1 MKRNNKILF
10 ILIAVFLVITVAGG
24 IYSFYV
30 QKHKI
35 NETVATLDHLKA
47 NYSDLSKINVQLK
60 NAQMKAAAVDSFL
73 FSGRFA
79 IPRNVSQSK
88 FYNFI
93 DSWSGDHTVYTYT
106 NTEYL
111 NKGFE
116 SGFNYYFYK
125 VSGNGSFEN
134 VYGLIY
140 ALEHSKDL
148 MKIQTAELTTNT
160 IVDSKGV
167 PHYLV
172 KFDLKVKEYYSQS
185 DQYAAVFYSE
195 NNLRT
200 DGLFNAFYP
209 LVRNEIR
216 PNTENLPDVQGATLV
231 SLVPQ
236 GAFILDA
243 GGNTTLMEKGDP
255 VYLGNLMDIDYE
267 NETVTFVLNKGG
279 ILQFETLKLGQLN
292 KKEGI
297 RK

>member
-1 MKRNNKILF
+1 MKRNNKTLI
-10 ILIAVFLVITVAGG
+10 ILIAVFLVITAAG
-24 IYSFYV
+24 SFYSLVV
-30 QKHKI
+30 QKRQI
-35 NETVATLDHLKA
+35 NDTVTKLDHLKA
-47 NYSDLSKINVQLK
+47 NYSDMSKINIKLR
-60 NAQMKAAAVDSFL
+60 NARERAAAVDSFL
-73 FSGRFA
+73 FAGRFTV
-79 IPRNVSQSK
+79 PRNISQSK

-93 DSWSGDHTVYTYT
+93 DSWSGDHAIYTYS

-116 SGFNYYFYK
+116 NGFNYYFYK

-148 MKIQTAELTTNT
+148 MKIQTAELVTNT
-160 IVDSKGV
+160 FVDKTGV

-172 KFDLKVKEYYSQS
+172 KFDLRVKAYYSQS

-200 DGLFNAFYP
+200 DGIYNAFYP

-236 GAFILDA
+236 GAFVMDKS
-243 GGNTTLMEKGDP
+243 GNTTLMEKGDP
-255 VYLGNLMDIDYE
+255 VYLGNLMDIDYQ
-267 NETVTFVLNKGG
+267 NESVTFVLNKGG
-279 ILQFETLKLGQLN
+279 LIEFETLKLGQLN

-297 RK
+297 KK